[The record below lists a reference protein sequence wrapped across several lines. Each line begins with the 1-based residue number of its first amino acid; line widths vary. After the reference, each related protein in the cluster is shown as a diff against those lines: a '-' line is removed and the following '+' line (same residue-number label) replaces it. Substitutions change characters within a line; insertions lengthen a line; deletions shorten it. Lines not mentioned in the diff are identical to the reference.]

1 MPKNKTPG
9 KSSIKN
15 KRRKNTRPNSLF
27 TFLSSLKATKSD
39 RLLSQCKEIADNSNW
54 KLESLLEKPSE
65 EGEQGIRPLLNKEAS
80 AAFKANKP
88 KLCIRLINAYFS
100 HYSNNLQAEL
110 LKAEANYSLNKKDEA
125 LTGLKKLSSQKKSK
139 YRNKASTLSKKII
152 ADKATELLKNKSP
165 EDAIVF
171 YAKKLLSL
179 GITPTY
185 NENLR
190 EILQQIESPIEISA
204 YTELQRH
211 ELNLRFSN
219 QLITILEK
227 KANKKF
233 F

>member
-1 MPKNKTPG
+1 MSKNKTPG

-54 KLESLLEKPSE
+54 KLKSLLEKPPE

-171 YAKKLLSL
+171 YAKELLSL

-204 YTELQRH
+204 YTELQQH